1 MINCYRLLVRCAQ
14 AEAELFAASCECSQV
29 CSSHEGFM
37 NFTHRDE
44 EVNYFPSRFDPC
56 RHAERVHIP
65 SHPLG
70 GRREKVMIEKE
81 NNFAQPGAMF
91 RSWPADRQ
99 ERFIARVVDALSD
112 PRVTHEIRSIWLSYW
127 SQADRMLGQKIA
139 TKFNV
144 KANM

>member
-1 MINCYRLLVRCAQ
+1 MTSNALA
-14 AEAELFAASCECSQV
+14 
-29 CSSHEGFM
+29 
-37 NFTHRDE
+37 FTFYILCLQ
-44 EVNYFPSRFDPC
+44 VNYFPSHFDPC
-56 RHAERVHIP
+56 RHAERVPIP

-70 GRREKVMIEKE
+70 GRREEAMIEKE
-81 NNFAQPGAMF
+81 NNFAQPGATF
-91 RSWPADRQ
+91 RSGP

>member
-1 MINCYRLLVRCAQ
+1 
-14 AEAELFAASCECSQV
+14 
-29 CSSHEGFM
+29 
-37 NFTHRDE
+37 
-44 EVNYFPSRFDPC
+44 
-56 RHAERVHIP
+56 
-65 SHPLG
+65 
-70 GRREKVMIEKE
+70 MIEKE

-99 ERFIARVVDALSD
+99 DLKPLSQLVIVVDALSD